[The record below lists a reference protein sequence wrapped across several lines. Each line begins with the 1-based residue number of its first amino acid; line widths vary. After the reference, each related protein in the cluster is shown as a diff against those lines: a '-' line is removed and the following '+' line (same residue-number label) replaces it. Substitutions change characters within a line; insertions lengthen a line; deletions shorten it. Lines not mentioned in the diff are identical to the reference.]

1 EPSRWR
7 SRPRETLPAFRL
19 LHVAFFQYSSDC
31 FAVGSPH
38 FSEEFMK
45 TARALLLLNL
55 VLCPVAV
62 LLPRTL
68 VSLMPEESLQ
78 QQIVGKEREELEA
91 LKAGDHK
98 AFADLLADEA
108 IFLDPR
114 GHGTKAEVVEHTAD
128 FRLLDFTMEN
138 VKFVA
143 VGANSGIIAYK
154 LTQKGNAH

>member
-1 EPSRWR
+1 
-7 SRPRETLPAFRL
+7 
-19 LHVAFFQYSSDC
+19 
-31 FAVGSPH
+31 
-38 FSEEFMK
+38 MK

-55 VLCPVAV
+55 ALCPVAV

-98 AFADLLADEA
+98 AFANLLADEA

-138 VKFVA
+138 VKFVP

-154 LTQKGNAH
+154 LTQKGNAPGHEFTSVAYASALWTKRDGKWVCLFSQETPAR

>member
-1 EPSRWR
+1 
-7 SRPRETLPAFRL
+7 
-19 LHVAFFQYSSDC
+19 
-31 FAVGSPH
+31 
-38 FSEEFMK
+38 MK
-45 TARALLLLNL
+45 TASALLVLSLA
-55 VLCPVAV
+55 LCPVAR
-62 LLPRTL
+62 LLPRA
-68 VSLMPEESLQ
+68 SASRMPEESLQ

-98 AFADLLADEA
+98 AFANLLADEA

-128 FRLLDFTMEN
+128 FRLLDFTMES

-154 LTQKGNAH
+154 LTQKGNAHGHEFTSVAYASALWTKRDGKWVCLFSQETPAR

>member
-1 EPSRWR
+1 
-7 SRPRETLPAFRL
+7 
-19 LHVAFFQYSSDC
+19 
-31 FAVGSPH
+31 
-38 FSEEFMK
+38 
-45 TARALLLLNL
+45 
-55 VLCPVAV
+55 
-62 LLPRTL
+62 
-68 VSLMPEESLQ
+68 MPEESLQ

-98 AFADLLADEA
+98 AFANLLADEA

-128 FRLLDFTMEN
+128 FRLLDFTMES

-154 LTQKGNAH
+154 LTQKGNAHGHEFTSVAYASALWTKRDGKWVCLFSQETPAR